1 MNRKASAFKSLV
13 LSLAL
18 SAFTASAQAPGDVR
32 IALVIGNSAY
42 KSAPALVNPSNDA
55 KAMSEALRGLG
66 FMVVEVRDASKAQMA
81 EGLAQV
87 QAALKGKQ
95 GIGMLYYAGHG
106 LQMDA
111 RNFMVP
117 VEANMSKAAD
127 IPAQT
132 MEVGQVI
139 NAFKSAGNRMNVL
152 VLDACRDN
160 PFGGI
165 ATGKG
170 LAPVDAPS
178 GTFLAYATAP
188 GNVAEDGDAKSGNG
202 LYTQYL
208 LQELKKPQA
217 SIENVFKRVRF
228 AVRKASNGRQIPWE
242 STSLED
248 DFQFN
253 DGRIVAIAKPTTAQ
267 ITAAFS
273 IEKADWDRIKDS
285 PNVDDFYAFVQ
296 KYPSGPVSEAAYAR
310 INFLQAARVKV
321 QGADGKDQ
329 SYAADKFRLGDVFE
343 VTVTVPGAPKPMK
356 MIHKVTKVEPD
367 RIEVLMSYLDT
378 PGIPPTIQYF
388 DGTGGLTAVGNVSR
402 YNPPQH
408 YVPGGLLQVGKR
420 WTEAYEVAMTGQPVR
435 TMTSEARVA
444 AREPLT
450 TPAGTFNAFRF
461 DVSSRAVDARGE
473 QPAAQVVVW
482 MSPDVPMPLRTEA
495 TVPGGFAG
503 GKVVTEMT
511 KITRGN

>member
-208 LQELKKPQA
+208 LHRE
-217 SIENVFKRVRF
+217 R
-228 AVRKASNGRQIPWE
+228 
-242 STSLED
+242 
-248 DFQFN
+248 
-253 DGRIVAIAKPTTAQ
+253 
-267 ITAAFS
+267 
-273 IEKADWDRIKDS
+273 
-285 PNVDDFYAFVQ
+285 
-296 KYPSGPVSEAAYAR
+296 
-310 INFLQAARVKV
+310 LQARALCGAQGV
-321 QGADGKDQ
+321 QR
-329 SYAADKFRLGDVFE
+329 AAD
-343 VTVTVPGAPKPMK
+343 P
-356 MIHKVTKVEPD
+356 
-367 RIEVLMSYLDT
+367 
-378 PGIPPTIQYF
+378 
-388 DGTGGLTAVGNVSR
+388 
-402 YNPPQH
+402 
-408 YVPGGLLQVGKR
+408 VGKH
-420 WTEAYEVAMTGQPVR
+420 QPGR
-435 TMTSEARVA
+435 
-444 AREPLT
+444 
-450 TPAGTFNAFRF
+450 
-461 DVSSRAVDARGE
+461 
-473 QPAAQVVVW
+473 
-482 MSPDVPMPLRTEA
+482 
-495 TVPGGFAG
+495 
-503 GKVVTEMT
+503 
-511 KITRGN
+511 